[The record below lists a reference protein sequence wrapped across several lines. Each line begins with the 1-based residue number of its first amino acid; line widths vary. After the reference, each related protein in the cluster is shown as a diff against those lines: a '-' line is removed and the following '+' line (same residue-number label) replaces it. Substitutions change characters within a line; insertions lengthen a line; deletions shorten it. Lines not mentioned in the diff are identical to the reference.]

1 MKKNFFIL
9 VLAMFSMCTYADVT
23 LSGNDDET
31 PIHQIPHRSPAR
43 KPSITING
51 ESASKMIYIN
61 FMRDLS
67 DVTIEVYYEGVLV
80 DSIEESDVI
89 YGQMESVSAD
99 SGNGEYTVVVHSEGE
114 IVIEKTVSI

>member
-1 MKKNFFIL
+1 
-9 VLAMFSMCTYADVT
+9 MFSMCTYADVT
-23 LSGNDDET
+23 LSLNDDET

-43 KPSITING
+43 KPSIIING

-99 SGNGEYTVVVHSEGE
+99 SGNGEYTVVVYSEGE